1 MIIAANYEENVT
13 VRETV
18 LSLLL
23 DGYVLTAK
31 VLTTLPWS
39 AMFTR
44 NSKTY
49 WKCKR
54 KGKA

>member
-31 VLTTLPWS
+31 VLTTLRWS

-49 WKCKR
+49 
-54 KGKA
+54 